1 MSLWGD
7 AHAASTNKPKFLPQD
22 ENSDYNRAD
31 CYATQA
37 GWVMQAGHPSSGN
50 SNTSATPE
58 VLVASGGLA
67 GATDTTGLR
76 APTVTSMRF
85 VKGTTATTDLTAVD
99 STGAIGTTT
108 VTVMPLPLV
117 VAPGSAVLTAAGDQA
132 FTVAATASGSNLIA
146 CSISES
152 SLGDNTTIAAP
163 TVAAANLVCTASA
176 AAVPAAGAANET
188 FTITIVDTNNGDRAS
203 AALTLAHPTLSPGY

>member
-7 AHAASTNKPKFLPQD
+7 AHGAATNKPKFLPAD
-22 ENSDYNRAD
+22 ENSNYNRAD

-50 SNTSATPE
+50 GNTSADPE

-85 VKGTTATTDLTAVD
+85 VKGTAAATDLTAGSSSQTIQVEITWD
-99 STGAIGTTT
+99 EA
-108 VTVMPLPLV
+108 VTV
-117 VAPGSAVLTAAGDQA
+117 AGS
-132 FTVAATASGSNLIA
+132 
-146 CSISES
+146 
-152 SLGDNTTIAAP
+152 P
-163 TVAAANLVCTASA
+163 TVAVANGNQGSGSGRGPYTCVYTATGST
-176 AAVPAAGAANET
+176 ANRKR
-188 FTITIVDTNNGDRAS
+188 FILASQTIAEDDV
-203 AALTLAHPTLSPGY
+203 LTLGGANIALAGGTISDTVRGGTALAASLVLSGLTAVTHTVLA

>member
-7 AHAASTNKPKFLPQD
+7 AHAASTNKPKFLPED

-76 APTVTSMRF
+76 APTVTNMRF
-85 VKGTTATTDLTAVD
+85 IVGTTATTDLSAGDSTQRILVEITWDEGITVAGSPQIVIDNGNQSGGGYGDHTLTYTATGSTANRKRFIATSRGLGNTDVLTIGGTNLALNSGTISDTVRGGTAQAASLVLSGLTAV
-99 STGAIGTTT
+99 THT
-108 VTVMPLPLV
+108 V
-117 VAPGSAVLTAAGDQA
+117 VA
-132 FTVAATASGSNLIA
+132 
-146 CSISES
+146 
-152 SLGDNTTIAAP
+152 
-163 TVAAANLVCTASA
+163 
-176 AAVPAAGAANET
+176 
-188 FTITIVDTNNGDRAS
+188 
-203 AALTLAHPTLSPGY
+203 

>member
-7 AHAASTNKPKFLPQD
+7 AHAASTNKPKFLPAD
-22 ENSDYNRAD
+22 EDSNYNRAD

-50 SNTSATPE
+50 GNTSADPE

-85 VKGTTATTDLTAVD
+85 VKGTTAATDLTAGSSSQTIQVEITWD
-99 STGAIGTTT
+99 EG
-108 VTVMPLPLV
+108 VTV
-117 VAPGSAVLTAAGDQA
+117 AG
-132 FTVAATASGSNLIA
+132 N
-146 CSISES
+146 
-152 SLGDNTTIAAP
+152 P
-163 TVAAANLVCTASA
+163 TVAVANGNQGTGSGRGPYTCVYTATGST
-176 AAVPAAGAANET
+176 ANRKR
-188 FTITIVDTNNGDRAS
+188 FILASQTIATNDV
-203 AALTLAHPTLSPGY
+203 LTLGGANIALAGGTISDTVRGGTAQAASLVLSGLTAVTHTVLA